1 MMHSVV
7 VVIVEWLLILL
18 GMKKESMP
26 SASQMDLLENKKTL
40 PFSFGQVLTCDPN
53 LTRELAA
60 ALQEHFP
67 TLNSEFEKGV
77 FAAHFLHFRSF
88 KYLSIWLFIII
99 KYFKILKAEDLSKS

>member
-1 MMHSVV
+1 MLHSV
-7 VVIVEWLLILL
+7 IAEWWLLILL
-18 GMKKESMP
+18 GMKKETMP
-26 SASQMDLLENKKTL
+26 SVSQMDLLENKKTL

-77 FAAHFLHFRSF
+77 FAASFL
-88 KYLSIWLFIII
+88 YLL
-99 KYFKILKAEDLSKS
+99 

>member
-1 MMHSVV
+1 MLHYLVV
-7 VVIVEWLLILL
+7 VVEWLLILL

-26 SASQMDLLENKKTL
+26 SASHMDLLDSKKTL

-77 FAAHFLHFRSF
+77 FAANFLHFPSL
-88 KYLSIWLFIII
+88 KYLFIWLFIIM
-99 KYFKILKAEDLSKS
+99 KYHEL